1 MRKTLF
7 MSSFTN
13 LGGGNFERLSLR
25 NYTEK
30 AYLDYSMYVILD
42 RALPHLGDGLKP
54 VQRRIIYAMSEL
66 GLSATSKPKKSAR
79 TVGDVLGKFHPHG
92 DTACYEAMVLMA
104 QNFSYRYPLVDGQG
118 NWGSPDDP
126 KSFAAMRYTEARLA
140 KFSHLLLSELS
151 QGTADWIANFD
162 GSLQEP
168 KVLPARLPHILLN
181 GGSGI
186 AVGMAT
192 DIPPHNVQEVVAACL
207 YLLKN
212 PQATVT
218 ALLHLIPA
226 PDFPT
231 GADIISTRAELE
243 KIYTSG
249 RGSIKSRAVWHLE
262 DDELVITAL
271 PYQVSPSKVLE
282 QIAEQMQAKKLP
294 QLADLRDESDHENPV
309 RLVLVPKS
317 KSKRADNSALMAHLF
332 ATTDLEKSHR
342 VNFNM
347 IGLDGR
353 PQVKPL
359 NQILNEWLEFRRT
372 TITKRLTH
380 RLDKVTSRLHLLKG
394 LLIAFLNIDAVIE
407 VIRDEDNPKSLLIEK
422 FGLSDIQAEAILE
435 LKLRQLAK
443 LEETKLRAEQ
453 KTLLAES
460 LELADLLN
468 SGTKLDNLLAKEL
481 RQDAKAYGDER
492 RCQLVDNQTEA
503 KAFCTSEVLPADPV
517 TLVLSVRGWIRA
529 ARSHDLDPSSLS
541 YRSGDAF
548 HLAAQGKSNQQAVL
562 LDDTGRSYGLSV
574 HNLPTARSQGEPITS
589 RLNPPAGSEFRGLLL
604 NEPATQVLVASDAG
618 YGFITCLEEMASK
631 NKAGKA
637 LLTLPVGSEVLSPV
651 EVPNLPLE
659 SLQLAVVTNLGRL
672 LIFSLTEVPVLNR
685 GKGNKLIALTTEMVA
700 NRIEFVQNLAI
711 LSTDGELEVIAGKRK
726 LTLKD
731 SSLEEYRATRAKRG
745 KLLPQGFQK
754 VDKLIAKETY
764 QLNNLFI

>member
-1 MRKTLF
+1 MRNTLF

-13 LGGGNFERLSLR
+13 LGDDNFERLSLR

-92 DTACYEAMVLMA
+92 DIACYEAMVLMA

-126 KSFAAMRYTEARLA
+126 KSFAAMRYTEARLT

-207 YLLKN
+207 HLLKK
-212 PQATVT
+212 PQASVT
-218 ALLHLIPA
+218 DLLELMPA

-231 GADIISTRAELE
+231 GADIISTAEDLE

-249 RGSIKSRAVWHLE
+249 RGSVKSRAVWHLE
-262 DDELVITAL
+262 DDEIVISAL
-271 PYQVSPSKVLE
+271 PYQVSPSKLLE
-282 QIAEQMQAKKLP
+282 QIAAQMQAKKLP

-309 RLVLVPKS
+309 RLVLVPRN
-317 KSKRADNSALMAHLF
+317 KRTDTSALMAHLF
-332 ATTDLEKSHR
+332 ATTDLEKSYR
-342 VNFNM
+342 INFNM

-359 NQILNEWLEFRRT
+359 NKILNEWLEFRRL
-372 TITKRLTH
+372 TITKRLTS
-380 RLDKVTSRLHLLKG
+380 RLEKVESRLHLLKG

-407 VIRDEDNPKSLLIEK
+407 VIRDEDKPKPILIEK
-422 FGLSDIQAEAILE
+422 FSLSDIQAEAILE

-443 LEETKLRAEQ
+443 LEETKLTAEQ

-460 LELADLLN
+460 LELAELLN
-468 SGTKLDNLLAKEL
+468 SSKKLDNLLAKEL
-481 RQDAKAYGDER
+481 RQDAKTYSDER
-492 RCQLVDNQTEA
+492 RCKLVTNQTEA
-503 KAFCTSEVLPADPV
+503 KAFSTNEVLPADPI

-562 LDDTGRSYGLSV
+562 LDDTGRSYGLDV
-574 HNLPTARSQGEPITS
+574 HDLPTARSQGEPITS

-637 LLTLPVGSEVLSPV
+637 LLNVPAGSEVLQPL
-651 EVPNLPLE
+651 EVPDLPLE

-672 LIFSLTEVPVLNR
+672 LIFSLTEVPLLNR
-685 GKGNKLIALTTEMVA
+685 GKGNKFIAITSKEAA
-700 NRIEFVQNLAI
+700 NRVEFVQSLAI
-711 LSTDGELEVIAGKRK
+711 LSAEGELEVIAGKRK
-726 LTLKD
+726 LTLKGA
-731 SSLEEYRATRAKRG
+731 SLEEYQGVRARRG

-754 VDKLIAKETY
+754 VHKLIAREIN
-764 QLNNLFI
+764 QSNNLLL